1 MNKRSRLESF
11 GSVWD
16 AIADT
21 REDATNLRVRSELM
35 GTINVLIEA
44 SGWTQAE
51 AAHQLPAAWPN
62 LALLAGCIGEHC
74 CGVGAARACG
84 A

>member
-21 REDATNLRVRSELM
+21 PEEAANLHMRSDLM

-51 AAHQLPAAWPN
+51 AAS
-62 LALLAGCIGEHC
+62 
-74 CGVGAARACG
+74 
-84 A
+84 